1 MNENKNINVS
11 ISGLLSTLLGVAFI
25 VLKLVGIINWS
36 WVWVLSPFW
45 IPVIVALFIFIVLI
59 VILKKF

>member
-1 MNENKNINVS
+1 MNENKNTTVS

-25 VLKLVGIINWS
+25 VLKLVGVIHWS

-45 IPVIVALFIFIVLI
+45 IPLVVALLIFTVLMI
-59 VILKKF
+59 ILKKF